1 MGEWPQN
8 CAKIVPKKP
17 LFHKGMFHKGI
28 FHEGFVQKGIFHE
41 GFVHKGIFHEG
52 FVHKGIFHEGEF
64 CQNAE
69 ATLGYPRALAL
80 VTTCKPHNRRVTGAP
95 PRIDEK
101 EGEIFPTRGGSASN
115 RSGSHQVGRIL
126 PKRRPFLDLRQP
138 SFPHRSTIK
147 EESFGSQTRC
157 AASHRLT
164 A

>member
-1 MGEWPQN
+1 MASKLRQN
-8 CAKIVPKKP
+8 CAKKALVSQGHVSQGH
-17 LFHKGMFHKGI
+17 FSRGRCSKGH
-28 FHEGFVQKGIFHE
+28 FHE

-101 EGEIFPTRGGSASN
+101 GGQNFPNRGGSASN

-126 PKRRPFLDLRQP
+126 PKRRGHFCISASQAFHTDQP
-138 SFPHRSTIK
+138 SKNRALDPKLAVPQATV
-147 EESFGSQTRC
+147 
-157 AASHRLT
+157 
-164 A
+164 

>member
-52 FVHKGIFHEGEF
+52 FVHKGMFHEGEF

-101 EGEIFPTRGGSASN
+101 GGQSFPTRGGSASN
-115 RSGSHQVGRIL
+115 RSGSHQER
-126 PKRRPFLDLRQP
+126 
-138 SFPHRSTIK
+138 
-147 EESFGSQTRC
+147 
-157 AASHRLT
+157 
-164 A
+164 